1 MPRKPATKTK
11 RAVNA
16 QPALPAAVAK
26 VLAGS
31 KPSTDSGALLA
42 SLIDRWG
49 GTDRLANDIFSEFDA
64 APKGGMTR
72 QRIIE
77 MIQRLIINNTNNEIG
92 KSRNPSDMSD
102 EELAQVAMNYLG
114 RMAGNAAPATGQ
126 AVRPGEEGEED
137 GSG

>member
-1 MPRKPATKTK
+1 MPAKRATKPK

-49 GTDRLANDIFSEFDA
+49 GTDRLAADICDEFSA

-77 MIQRLIINNTNNEIG
+77 MVQRLVINNTNNEIG
-92 KSRNPSDMSD
+92 KTRNPSDMSD

-114 RMAGNAAPATGQ
+114 RMAGHAAPAAG
-126 AVRPGEEGEED
+126 AADGEEAEG
-137 GSG
+137 

>member
-1 MPRKPATKTK
+1 
-11 RAVNA
+11 
-16 QPALPAAVAK
+16 VAK

-49 GTDRLANDIFSEFDA
+49 GTDRLAADIFGEFDA

-77 MIQRLIINNTNNEIG
+77 MVQRLVINNTNNEIG
-92 KSRNPSDMSD
+92 KSRNPADMGD

-114 RMAGNAAPATGQ
+114 RMAGNAAPAAGQ
-126 AVRPGEEGEED
+126 TVRPSEEGEED
-137 GSG
+137 SSG